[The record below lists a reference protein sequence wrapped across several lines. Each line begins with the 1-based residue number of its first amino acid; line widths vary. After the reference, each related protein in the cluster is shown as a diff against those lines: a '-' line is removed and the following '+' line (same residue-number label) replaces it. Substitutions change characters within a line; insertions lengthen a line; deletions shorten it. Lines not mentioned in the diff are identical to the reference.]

1 MVPPDLSPHSA
12 DAHHA
17 TGDGSTLV
25 RVKDDVPETDPGG
38 LPMSGRMRF
47 LQGEPVTEPMPLAE
61 SLRHTPYRDPR
72 TMQAPE
78 QETSVRGA
86 LELAVRV
93 GELMLRCGAS
103 TRDVEAAVVAVSA
116 TAGLRRLELDIT
128 NQSLLV
134 QAPTPNGTPVTMLRV
149 VRSNTRDFA
158 RLTAVHGL
166 VEELVSGGIDDVA
179 AATRKLRRIQRSS
192 RLYPRWLISLGYA
205 GLAGSVCALLGG
217 HTLATVVAVLSA
229 LLVDRIGRWL
239 AKRAVPHFYA
249 AAAGGAV
256 SVVLAWFGYL
266 IGTHGWIGLEMPPSD
281 FGYAIAAGI
290 VVLLP
295 GRAMASAVEDAV
307 TGYPVTGAG
316 RLLTVLLTTSGIIVG
331 IAAGLSITLRL
342 DHALNLELTA
352 PKALTFDSQ
361 PAVLWLQVI
370 CGSIGAVCSAVTT
383 RVQPRHLLPAGLLGA
398 IGLLLAGGLP
408 SSLGIGGFHFGSTSS
423 IAAAAVVIGVCGRFI
438 GLRLGA
444 PALVLVVPAVSPLLP
459 GLRIFR
465 GMYQAVSGSV
475 VGTSVATQGQAVSTL
490 MGAAA
495 VALAIS
501 TGVVMGDALSSPLDR
516 SALHRKRDRRR

>member
-1 MVPPDLSPHSA
+1 MWVN
-12 DAHHA
+12 
-17 TGDGSTLV
+17 
-25 RVKDDVPETDPGG
+25 DDVPDTDPGG
-38 LPMSGRMRF
+38 LPLSGRMRF
-47 LQGEPVTEPMPLAE
+47 LQGEPVTEPMPLAD

-72 TMQAPE
+72 TMEAPE
-78 QETSVRGA
+78 QEASVRRA

-93 GELMLRCGAS
+93 GELLLRCGGS

-116 TAGLRRLELDIT
+116 AAGLRRLELDIT
-128 NQSLLV
+128 NQSLLA
-134 QAPTPNGTPVTMLRV
+134 QAAAPNGEPVTLLRV

-166 VEELVSGGIDDVA
+166 VEELVSGGIDDVEA
-179 AATRKLRRIQRSS
+179 AIKKLRRIQRRS
-192 RLYPRWLISLGYA
+192 RIYPRWMVALGYA

-217 HTLATVVAVLSA
+217 HAMAIVVSIVSV

-239 AKRAVPHFYA
+239 SRRAMPSFYSS
-249 AAAGGAV
+249 AAGGAV
-256 SVVLAWFGYL
+256 SVMLAWVGYL
-266 IGTHGWIGLEMPPSD
+266 IGTHGWIGLEMPPTD

-316 RLLTVLLTTSGIIVG
+316 RLLTVFLTTSGIIVG
-331 IAAGLSITLRL
+331 IAAGLSLTLRL
-342 DHALNLELTA
+342 DKALDLQLTA
-352 PKALTFDSQ
+352 PKALHFTSQ
-361 PAVLWLQVI
+361 PAVLWLQVV
-370 CGSIGAVCSAVTT
+370 CGAFGAVCSAVSA
-383 RVQPRHLLPAGLLGA
+383 RVLPRHLLPAGLLGA
-398 IGLLLAGGLP
+398 VGLLLAGGLP
-408 SSLGIGGFHFGSTSS
+408 GSLGLTSFHLGSTTS
-423 IAAAAVVIGVCGRFI
+423 IAVAAVVIGMGGRFV

-444 PALVLVVPAVSPLLP
+444 PALVVVVPAVSPLLP

-465 GMYQAVSGSV
+465 GMYEAVSGSV
-475 VGTSVATQGQAVSTL
+475 VGTSVATPGQALSTL

-501 TGVVMGDALSSPLDR
+501 TGVVMGDVISAPLDR
-516 SALHRKRDRRR
+516 QALHRRRRARRR